1 MLSDL
6 RYAIRSLASRPLV
19 TGVAVL
25 SLSLGIGVNTAI
37 FSLLDRLALRRL
49 PVPSPSQIVVVTSP
63 GPRPGSNSTSDSGR
77 SEAVFS
83 YPLFRDLEA
92 LETDAIQLTAHR
104 DTAVN
109 IAYEGTTSSAEGLL
123 VSSHYFS
130 VLALQPSV
138 GRLLNPEDDRTGA
151 DPVVVLS
158 YDYWTTRF
166 GARPDIVGAR
176 LILNGDPVTVVGV
189 GPAGFAGTTAL
200 DRAQVF
206 LPLISGVGERRATA
220 RDDHWLYMFGRL
232 RPGASR
238 EQAQARLNVPFRNII
253 TNIELPAITEKTTEA
268 ARQAFARRQLL
279 LVDGSRVRNADRGEI
294 QVVFSLMFAV
304 TGFVLAIA
312 CANVANLLLVRG
324 VDRAAE
330 MALRVSLGATR
341 LRLFRLLLSESLV
354 MGLLGGAGALAVA
367 RLTVAL
373 FLTLMPSEDVAMWAV
388 TLNASVLLFTC
399 AVAFG
404 TSVLFGLFPALHSVK
419 HAIAGAM
426 QSQSSRT
433 TSVRSA
439 SRFRITAAAAQ
450 VALATALLAVAGLF
464 AMSLVNVGREEL
476 GIRRDGLVSFRVAP
490 VLNGYATER
499 AEAFFDRLEEE
510 LRGVQGVTNVTASTV
525 PILSGNNWQNFVTV
539 EGFDAEPG
547 SDVAASVARV
557 GVGYFSTLGI
567 ELRAGRDFTLE
578 DRKGT
583 PAVAIVNEAFAR
595 RFRLGDRAVG
605 TRMALGRRQ
614 NSTFDIEIVGV
625 VADAKYSEVRE
636 PAPAQFFLP
645 YRQADTNTLT
655 FYVRSASPSTALLGA
670 IAPVVRRLDATLPID
685 NVRTMD
691 DQIWENTA
699 RERVMSTLSG
709 LFAVL
714 ATVLAAVGLY
724 ATLAYSVSQRLQ
736 EFGIRVALGAQRRD
750 IRRLVASQM
759 TRIGAVGGV
768 LGVALAFALAQLG
781 QSMLVGVERSSGP
794 IVVAAAA
801 LALLAV
807 AAAGVLPARRAAR
820 VDPVEI
826 LR

>member
-25 SLSLGIGVNTAI
+25 SLALGIGVNTAI

-49 PVPSPSQIVVVTSP
+49 PVPQPSDIVLVTSP
-63 GPRPGSNSTSDSGR
+63 GPRPGSSSTSDSGR

-104 DTAVN
+104 DTGVN
-109 IAYEGTTSSAEGLL
+109 VAHAGTTSSAEGLL

-130 VLALQPSV
+130 VLGLRPSL
-138 GRLLNPEDDRTGA
+138 GRLLGPEDDQTGA

-158 YDYWTTRF
+158 HDYWTTRF
-166 GARPDIVGAR
+166 GARTDIVGAR

-206 LPLISGVGERRATA
+206 VPLTRGVGQRRMTA
-220 RDDHWLYMFGRL
+220 RDDHWLYVFGRL
-232 RPGASR
+232 QPGVSR
-238 EQAQARLNVPFRNII
+238 DQLQARLDVAFGSILRNV
-253 TNIELPAITEKTTEA
+253 ELPAVVERMTPQ
-268 ARQAFARRQLL
+268 AREAFARRR
-279 LVDGSRVRNADRGEI
+279 LVLEDGSRIRNADRGEI
-294 QVVFSLMFAV
+294 RVVFSLMFAV

-324 VDRAAE
+324 IDRSGE
-330 MALRVSLGATR
+330 MSLRVSLGASRT
-341 LRLFRLLLSESLV
+341 RLFRLLLSEALI

-373 FLTLMPSEDVAMWAV
+373 FLTLMPSEDVAMLTV
-388 TLNASVLLFTC
+388 TLNASVLLFTF
-399 AVAFG
+399 AVGFG
-404 TSVLFGLFPALHSVK
+404 TSLLFGLFPALHSVK
-419 HAIAGAM
+419 HAVAGAM
-426 QSQSSRT
+426 HAQSNRMSG
-433 TSVRSA
+433 VKSA
-439 SRFRITAAAAQ
+439 GRFRLTAAVAQ

-464 AMSLVNVGREEL
+464 AVSLVNVGREDL
-476 GIRRDGLVSFRVAP
+476 GIRREGLVSFRVTP
-490 VLNGYATER
+490 GLNGYTTER
-499 AEAFFDRLEEE
+499 AEALFERLEEE
-510 LRGVQGVTNVTASTV
+510 LRSIRGVTNVTASTV
-525 PILSGNNWQNFVTV
+525 PILSGNNWRNFVSV
-539 EGFDAEPG
+539 EGFDVEPG
-547 SDVAASVARV
+547 SEVATSVASV
-557 GVGYFSTLGI
+557 GVGYFRTLGVA
-567 ELRAGRDFTLE
+567 LRAGRDFTIE
-578 DRKGT
+578 DRKDA

-605 TRMALGRRQ
+605 ARMALGRQ
-614 NSTFDIEIVGV
+614 KNAFDIEIVGV

-636 PAPAQFFLP
+636 PAPPQFFLP

-655 FYVRSASPSTALLGA
+655 FYVRSASPANALLSA

-691 DQIWENTA
+691 DQIWENTT

-709 LFAVL
+709 LFAGL
-714 ATVLAAVGLY
+714 ATLLAAVGLY
-724 ATLAYSVSQRLQ
+724 ATLAYSVSQRLR
-736 EFGIRVALGAQRRD
+736 EFGIRIALGAQPGD

-759 TRIGAVGGV
+759 IRVGAAGAVI
-768 LGVALAFALAQLG
+768 GVALALGLGRLG

-794 IVVAAAA
+794 IAAAAAA

-807 AAAGVLPARRAAR
+807 AVAGALPARRAAKA
-820 VDPVEI
+820 DPVEI